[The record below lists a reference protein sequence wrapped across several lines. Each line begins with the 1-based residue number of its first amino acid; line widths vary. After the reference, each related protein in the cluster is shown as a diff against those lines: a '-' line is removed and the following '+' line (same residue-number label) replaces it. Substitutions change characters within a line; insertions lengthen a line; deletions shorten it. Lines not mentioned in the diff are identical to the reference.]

1 MKEYVLNSDEE
12 EIKRFSKLSGE
23 WWKENGA
30 FAPLH
35 RITPIRI
42 EFILKAVNEGQKYS
56 IAEERPLK
64 NLNIIDV
71 GCGGGILSEPL
82 KRLGASVTGIDASE
96 TAIQSARLHSKKS
109 NLEINYLVGT
119 IDSLIEQKK
128 LYDLVIASEVIEH
141 VQDPNDFIK
150 GLKKLV
156 LPKGK
161 IILTTLSRSLKS
173 FLIAKVAAE
182 YLTRVIPVGT
192 HEWKK
197 FLNPQELKTL
207 LASDG
212 FRVDFINGMTYKIN
226 SDRFVLTDDLS
237 MNYAIAATYF
247 ESTTI

>member
-161 IILTTLSRSLKS
+161 IILTTLNRSLKS

-182 YLTRVIPVGT
+182 YLTKIIPVGT
-192 HEWKK
+192 HEWKN
-197 FLNPQELKTL
+197 FLKPKELESL
-207 LASDG
+207 LVSEG
-212 FRVDFINGMTYKIN
+212 FRVDHIKGLTYKMS

-237 MNYAIAATYF
+237 INYAIAASCF
-247 ESTTI
+247 ES

>member
-1 MKEYVLNSDEE
+1 MNIDQQEVQK
-12 EIKRFSKLSGE
+12 FSELAEKWWDKSGDF
-23 WWKENGA
+23 K
-30 FAPLH
+30 PLH
-35 RITPIRI
+35 IINPLR
-42 EFILKAVNEGQKYS
+42 AGY
-56 IAEERPLK
+56 IASKVDLVGK
-64 NLNIIDV
+64 KVLDV

-82 KRLGASVTGIDASE
+82 KRLGASITGIDASE

-156 LPKGK
+156 APQGK
-161 IILTTLSRSLKS
+161 IILTTLNRSLKS

-182 YLTRVIPVGT
+182 YLTKIIPVGT

-197 FLNPQELKTL
+197 FLKPQDLATL
-207 LASDG
+207 LESDG
-212 FRVDFINGMTYKIN
+212 FRVHFTKGMTYKIN

-237 MNYAIAATYF
+237 MNYAMAATYF
-247 ESTTI
+247 ESPTI

>member
-1 MKEYVLNSDEE
+1 MGKYNSYDTILIGAGPAGSSAAAILAEHGHNVLLIERE
-12 EIKRFSKLSGE
+12 KFPRYHVGE
-23 WWKENGA
+23 SLIP
-30 FAPLH
+30 F
-35 RITPIRI
+35 T
-42 EFILKAVNEGQKYS
+42 F
-56 IAEERPLK
+56 
-64 NLNIIDV
+64 
-71 GCGGGILSEPL
+71 EPL

-182 YLTRVIPVGT
+182 YLTQTIPVGT

-197 FLNPQELKTL
+197 FLNPQELETL
-207 LASDG
+207 LATDG
-212 FRVDFINGMTYKIN
+212 FRVDFIKGMSYRIN

-237 MNYAIAATYF
+237 MNYAVAATYF
-247 ESTTI
+247 EPTTI

>member
-156 LPKGK
+156 LPQGK

-173 FLIAKVAAE
+173 FLIAKAV
-182 YLTRVIPVGT
+182 
-192 HEWKK
+192 
-197 FLNPQELKTL
+197 
-207 LASDG
+207 S
-212 FRVDFINGMTYKIN
+212 
-226 SDRFVLTDDLS
+226 
-237 MNYAIAATYF
+237 
-247 ESTTI
+247 

>member
-1 MKEYVLNSDEE
+1 MLEE
-12 EIKRFSKLSGE
+12 SYY
-23 WWKENGA
+23 
-30 FAPLH
+30 
-35 RITPIRI
+35 
-42 EFILKAVNEGQKYS
+42 ILKV
-56 IAEERPLK
+56 
-64 NLNIIDV
+64 
-71 GCGGGILSEPL
+71 
-82 KRLGASVTGIDASE
+82 KR
-96 TAIQSARLHSKKS
+96 
-109 NLEINYLVGT
+109 
-119 IDSLIEQKK
+119 LIEQKK

-182 YLTRVIPVGT
+182 YLTKVIPVGT

-197 FLNPQELKTL
+197 FLNPQELETL